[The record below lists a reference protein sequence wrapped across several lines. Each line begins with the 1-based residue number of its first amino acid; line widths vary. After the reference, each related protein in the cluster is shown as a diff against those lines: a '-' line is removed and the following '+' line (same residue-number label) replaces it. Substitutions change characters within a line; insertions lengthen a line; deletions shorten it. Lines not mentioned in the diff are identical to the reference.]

1 MLKNNSIKFKSAKCF
16 GKIIVQYNIC
26 NTGNKKLIVKTN
38 IQKENAKNDLYPLK
52 LITDLDLNPPLE
64 DVWYWAFFLEKF
76 SKINNP
82 RIKINK

>member
-1 MLKNNSIKFKSAKCF
+1 M
-16 GKIIVQYNIC
+16 
-26 NTGNKKLIVKTN
+26 
-38 IQKENAKNDLYPLK
+38 QKENAKNDLYPLK

-82 RIKINK
+82 RIKINR